1 MLRHNFG
8 GCPPALVTL
17 LAVGGSFVASRCAQP
32 ITDAVGRREGS
43 IACNI
48 DDPVVSITPSIALK
62 DLP

>member
-1 MLRHNFG
+1 
-8 GCPPALVTL
+8 L